1 MQKNIVVLC
10 CILLFCGIHSGVCA
24 SKGASAITVAPT
36 SSVVRIPSATKIA
49 KDLVGCAFREK
60 REDGYFTNVDWKIT
74 SADQVSSSIIK
85 VNKRNDIYHYDV
97 NITLTRPSRS
107 CYILSCKIG
116 YAYHNGEWVQDY
128 FICNKIMPKIT
139 NQYKGFIKVVD
150 RFVDIGTR
158 RELVIRNYSN
168 VKLVILGVV
177 KYEENSDMR
186 KFAVYVDP
194 NDVTYIGDV
203 FLGSVES
210 YEIHYVERH

>member
-60 REDGYFTNVDWKIT
+60 REDGYFTNVDWRIT
-74 SADQVSSSIIK
+74 STDQVSASIIK

-97 NITLTRPSRS
+97 NITLTRPSHS

-139 NQYKGFIKVVD
+139 NQYKDFISTKVLGVK
-150 RFVDIGTR
+150 GER
-158 RELVIRNYSN
+158 RLEIRNYSN
-168 VKLVILGVV
+168 VKLGVLGVV
-177 KYEENSDMR
+177 KYEYNSEIR
-186 KFAVYVDP
+186 KFAVYVNP
-194 NDVTYIGDV
+194 NDVTYIGGL
-203 FLGSVES
+203 FIGSVES

>member
-1 MQKNIVVLC
+1 MQKNVVVLC

-24 SKGASAITVAPT
+24 SIGTSAITEAPT
-36 SSVVRIPSATKIA
+36 SSSVVRIPSATKIA

-60 REDGYFTNVDWKIT
+60 REDGYFTNVDWRIT
-74 SADQVSSSIIK
+74 STDQVSASIIK

-97 NITLTRPSRS
+97 NITLTRSSRS

-139 NQYKGFIKVVD
+139 NQYKDFISTKVLGVK
-150 RFVDIGTR
+150 GER
-158 RELVIRNYSN
+158 RLEIRNYSN
-168 VKLVILGVV
+168 VKLGVLGVV
-177 KYEENSDMR
+177 KYEYNSEIR
-186 KFAVYVDP
+186 KFAVYVNP
-194 NDVTYIGDV
+194 NDVTDIGGL
-203 FLGSVES
+203 FIGSVES